1 MKGSV
6 LTTGILM
13 FGQASGLLLCAVYN
27 IAIHPQINSKS
38 LFVSHPPDIRELLLR
53 SQCRAAEE
61 LLKTSHA
68 SCWPVHAG
76 QVCHLL
82 RHLPFSGYLPGHQG
96 NDEICRRYDI
106 LQQKHG
112 LYCFTPWC
120 DDALLSGWDLFR
132 SKRFFSRER
141 SANVL
146 IPTWHWGS
154 VTRQR

>member
-6 LTTGILM
+6 LTTGILI
-13 FGQASGLLLCAVYN
+13 FGTASGLLLCTVYH
-27 IAIHPQINSKS
+27 IAIHPHINSRS

-53 SQCRAAEE
+53 SQCGAVEE
-61 LLKTSHA
+61 LLKTSHS

-82 RHLPFSGYLPGHQG
+82 RHLSFSRYLPGHQG
-96 NDEICRRYDI
+96 NDEICSRYDI
-106 LQQKHG
+106 AAKARPVV
-112 LYCFTPWC
+112 LYTLVWWC
-120 DDALLSGWDLFR
+120 PSVWMGLFR
-132 SKRFFSRER
+132 LKRFFSRER